1 MEGFISKDSWW
12 THARH
17 LEEPQHANILPRI
30 LAGPVAGDS
39 KYYEMLDLVIV
50 LATIVHLLTLSAF
63 CPSMLFRDFALPCFS
78 KSPFGDHDT
87 PRRTKCPDR
96 QTMSQRLRQ
105 PKQMP
110 WASQVPCSHSCP
122 ARSWGGESGCRQSSM
137 QLSHN
142 PIAGGLATSIG
153 LCIELL
159 ANSLQKLSHNVILAT
174 FYATV
179 MANIYSIA

>member
-1 MEGFISKDSWW
+1 MHVILKSPNTPTFCQGFWLGLWLGTQNTMKCWTWSLSWPQSCIYLLYR
-12 THARH
+12 HFAR
-17 LEEPQHANILPRI
+17 
-30 LAGPVAGDS
+30 
-39 KYYEMLDLVIV
+39 
-50 LATIVHLLTLSAF
+50 
-63 CPSMLFRDFALPCFS
+63 PCFS

-87 PRRTKCPDR
+87 PRRTKCPDC

-122 ARSWGGESGCRQSSM
+122 ARSWGGESGCRQSSI

-153 LCIELL
+153 SCIELL
-159 ANSLQKLSHNVILAT
+159 ANSLQKLSRNVILVT